1 MTTTTPAQP
10 SPRGE
15 SGCSGSI
22 TALASKHW
30 ERRLARLIV
39 VCILILVGVF
49 LWVLVGKPL
58 LGPLTMSAELATL
71 PLFALFCVAWVPVVW
86 AALRWMVRDVLRRF
100 LLPTR
105 GRHARAPHP
114 AIAAVAFALSTSAC
128 AFVYAELGAGYLPA
142 LQDWW
147 EGPVHDEGL
156 TCHNLDEKYSSRRPA
171 TASFDLVSPDG
182 TIRSFRVL
190 RTDLEAASGRLGHPY
205 ATVLTACR
213 LPRITLDASIYPRT
227 GIIAEAS
234 VRQ

>member
-1 MTTTTPAQP
+1 MP
-10 SPRGE
+10 
-15 SGCSGSI
+15 
-22 TALASKHW
+22 W
-30 ERRLARLIV
+30 ERRFTRLV
-39 VCILILVGVF
+39 VCFLLILVGVIA
-49 LWVLVGKPL
+49 WILVGKPM

-86 AALRWMVRDVLRRF
+86 AALRWMVRDTLRRF
-100 LLPTR
+100 LLPAR
-105 GRHARAPHP
+105 GRHARTPHP
-114 AIAAVAFALSTSAC
+114 AIAAVAFALSASAF

-147 EGPVHDEGL
+147 EGPVHEEGL
-156 TCHNLDEKYSSRRPA
+156 TCQNLDERSSSRRPA

-182 TIRSFRVL
+182 TVRSFRVL
-190 RTDLEAASGRLGHPY
+190 RTDVEAVSGRLGHPY

-213 LPRITLDASIYPRT
+213 IPTMTLDASIYPRT